1 MDQALAY
8 SMIAGLALVLLFFL
22 VRSAFRW
29 IVRLAIIGLI
39 LLIAL
44 GGTAW
49 WWFNKASSRQP
60 ETNVRSTPTRRAS
73 SDRR

>member
-1 MDQALAY
+1 MDQALTYA
-8 SMIAGLALVLLFFL
+8 MMAGLALVLLFL
-22 VRSAFRW
+22 VIRFAFRW
-29 IVRLAIIGLI
+29 IVRLVIIGLI

-49 WWFNKASSRQP
+49 WWFNKPSSRQP
-60 ETNVRSTPTRRAS
+60 ETNVRSTPTRRAG

>member
-8 SMIAGLALVLLFFL
+8 AMIAGLALVLLFL
-22 VRSAFRW
+22 VVRFAFRW
-29 IVRLAIIGLI
+29 IIRLVIIALI
-39 LLIAL
+39 VLIAL

-49 WWFNKASSRQP
+49 WWFNKPSSRQP